1 MDVTSLKK
9 YLYENNKVED
19 VLFSLGCHKVK
30 YNKGKEYYSAAHKDG
45 DNPSGIIIYNNK
57 YLNYISY
64 SRNVTY
70 EDRQDIVNLVQTS
83 KSIDFVSAIKWLHE
97 IGGIEYTSY
106 KASDNKKKS
115 KKDPLDVFKRIRE
128 RRYKINVDDI
138 HEIDEEAINDFV
150 PLLHYSWYKEGI
162 MPWTRKKFGLCYSY
176 KHNRMVIPLRYW
188 ATGDLLGFNQRTMVE
203 NYKELGI
210 PKYYLN
216 NSYQK
221 NLNLYGLWENK
232 DEIENAEYVVVAES
246 EKSVLKRDSLNDG
259 TCVALQGKVMSEEQ
273 RRIILGLD
281 IKEVIIALDKD
292 VDINE
297 VRSICEKF
305 YRLRKVSYIYDKW
318 GLLEDKQAPMDARNK
333 VYNFIMKHRVVY
345 DESEHQKYLQSLK
358 M

>member
-19 VLFSLGCHKVK
+19 VLLSLGCHKIK
-30 YNKGKEYYSAAHKDG
+30 YNEKKEYYSAAHCDG
-45 DNPSGIIIYNNK
+45 DNPSGVIIYNNK

-83 KSIDFVSAIKWLHE
+83 KSLDFISAIKWLHE
-97 IGGIEYTSY
+97 VGGIEYTPY
-106 KASDNKKKS
+106 RASDKKPKQ

-128 RRYKINVDDI
+128 RRYMINVDDV
-138 HEIDEEAINDFV
+138 HEIDEEAINDYV

-176 KHNRMVIPLRYW
+176 KHKRMVIPIRYW
-188 ATGDLLGFNQRTMVE
+188 ATGDLLGFNQRTMIE

-216 NSYQK
+216 SSYQK

-232 DEIENAEYVVVAES
+232 HDIESAGYVTVAES

-259 TCVALQGKVMSEEQ
+259 TCVALQGKIMSEEQ
-273 RRIILGLD
+273 RRIILGLNV
-281 IKEVIIALDKD
+281 KEVIIALDKD

-297 VRSICEKF
+297 VRSVCEKF

-318 GLLEDKQAPMDARNK
+318 GLLEDKQAPMDAKNK
-333 VYNFIMKHRVVY
+333 IYNFLMKHRIEY
-345 DESEHQKYLQSLK
+345 NASEHELYLQSLRK
-358 M
+358 